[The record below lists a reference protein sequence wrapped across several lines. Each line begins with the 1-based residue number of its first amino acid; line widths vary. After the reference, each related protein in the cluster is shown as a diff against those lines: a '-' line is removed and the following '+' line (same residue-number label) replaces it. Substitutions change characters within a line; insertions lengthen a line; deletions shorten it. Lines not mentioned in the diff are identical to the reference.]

1 MTSLDSFD
9 CIQGFWKKHVA
20 FNWIFSKI
28 PTNNSIKETLYVF
41 AFRFKLKTMEQHLE
55 YLRRDEETS
64 NFEDPNWHR
73 KGNGGFWLVALL
85 LWLLHFAAKMF
96 KN

>member
-1 MTSLDSFD
+1 
-9 CIQGFWKKHVA
+9 
-20 FNWIFSKI
+20 
-28 PTNNSIKETLYVF
+28 
-41 AFRFKLKTMEQHLE
+41 MEQHLE